1 MYYSYVARRANF
13 SAAQAGCAAMNGS
26 LAMWKDPGSQFA
38 VERYLHQNKALGK
51 YYWLGIRR
59 PRAGAAFAY
68 VDGSAAGQLVS
79 NSRPYA
85 HW

>member
-26 LAMWKDPGSQFA
+26 LVMWKDGASQYD
-38 VERYLHQNKALGK
+38 VERYLYGNKVLGK
-51 YYWLGIRR
+51 YYWQGISR
-59 PRAGAAFAY
+59 PRPTAAWAY
-68 VDGSAAGQLVS
+68 VDGSSAGQTVS